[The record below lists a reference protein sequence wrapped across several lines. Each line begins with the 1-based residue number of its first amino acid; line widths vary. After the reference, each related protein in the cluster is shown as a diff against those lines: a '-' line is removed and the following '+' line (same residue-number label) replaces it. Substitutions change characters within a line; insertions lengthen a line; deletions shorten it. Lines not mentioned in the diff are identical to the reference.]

1 MILVLAGTSEGR
13 ETASRLEKEGMP
25 VMVSTATGYGGE
37 LLSHSFG
44 GKIITGPLQLEDIAR
59 VIKDYQVKK
68 VIDATHPFAL
78 EITENAL
85 RACSEGGIA
94 YERLER
100 DPLEI
105 ETGEGIIAA
114 SDTEE
119 AVQIAAATEGTI
131 FLAIGSNK
139 LHHYTTVIDP
149 ARMVVRILPLESSL
163 EKCLDLGILPKNI
176 IAMQGPF
183 DEEMNY
189 LLFKRYR
196 ASLVISKESGPAGG
210 TAEKI
215 SAARK
220 LSIPLVLISRPANK

>member
-13 ETASRLEKEGMP
+13 EAAVRLAKEGLP
-25 VMVSTATGYGGE
+25 VMASTATGYGGE
-37 LLSHSFG
+37 LLSRSFG

-78 EITENAL
+78 EITENA
-85 RACSEGGIA
+85 RRVCSEGGIA

-100 DPLEI
+100 PALDFEP
-105 ETGEGIIAA
+105 GEGIITAR
-114 SDTEE
+114 DTEE
-119 AVQIAAATEGTI
+119 AVQIAAATEGII
-131 FLAIGSNK
+131 FLTIGSNK
-139 LHHYTTVIDP
+139 LEYFASVIDP
-149 ARMVVRILPLESSL
+149 GRLVVRILPLEKSL
-163 EKCLDLGILPKNI
+163 EKCFDYGILPDNI

-183 DEEMNY
+183 DEELNY
-189 LLFKRYR
+189 ILFKRYR